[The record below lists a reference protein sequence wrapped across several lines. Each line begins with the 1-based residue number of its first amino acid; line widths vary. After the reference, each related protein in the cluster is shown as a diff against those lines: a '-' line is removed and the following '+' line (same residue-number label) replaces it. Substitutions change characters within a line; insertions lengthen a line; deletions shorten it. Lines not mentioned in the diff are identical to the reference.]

1 MHAPCLPVYL
11 FASGTCL
18 TSFITLVLLETW
30 PVALFDLLRKKGFR
44 RRMLRLFHTQCA
56 VAASARCRF
65 SRSYRIPA
73 HQPSRARHFCRPNV
87 AIRAMSIVSSHERRS
102 GVTLCVEGN
111 ISAGKSTFLSDI
123 IEGSKI
129 LKVRFPYRPVAF
141 SWNALTVNSMF
152 FFPKT
157 KSKSLSRT
165 LAQT

>member
-1 MHAPCLPVYL
+1 MVPLFIICIQINAYQSSHMHAYMHVCMHAYMLPAGLFICLWL
-11 FASGTCL
+11 D
-18 TSFITLVLLETW
+18 FIIIVLLGTW

-44 RRMLRLFHTQCA
+44 RLMLRLFHTQCA

-73 HQPSRARHFCRPNV
+73 HQPARARHFCRPNV

-141 SWNALTVNSMF
+141 S
-152 FFPKT
+152 
-157 KSKSLSRT
+157 
-165 LAQT
+165 

>member
-1 MHAPCLPVYL
+1 MHINHLICIHTTYMQHIHTYIRIHASHAACRFIYFICLWLVD
-11 FASGTCL
+11 
-18 TSFITLVLLETW
+18 FIIIVLLGTW

-44 RRMLRLFHTQCA
+44 RLMLRLFHTQCA

-73 HQPSRARHFCRPNV
+73 HQPARARHFCRPNV

-141 SWNALTVNSMF
+141 S
-152 FFPKT
+152 
-157 KSKSLSRT
+157 
-165 LAQT
+165 

>member
-1 MHAPCLPVYL
+1 MPYFCLYFNISLFSTHAMHAPCLPVYL

-44 RRMLRLFHTQCA
+44 RRMLRLFHTQCG

-73 HQPSRARHFCRPNV
+73 HQPARARHFCRPNV
-87 AIRAMSIVSSHERRS
+87 AIRAMSIVSSQERRS

-123 IEGSKI
+123 IEGSKV
-129 LKVRFPYRPVAF
+129 LKVRFPHRPCG
-141 SWNALTVNSMF
+141 
-152 FFPKT
+152 
-157 KSKSLSRT
+157 SL
-165 LAQT
+165 

>member
-1 MHAPCLPVYL
+1 MVPLFIICIQINAYVHINHHLIIYICMHAYMLPAGLFICLWL
-11 FASGTCL
+11 D
-18 TSFITLVLLETW
+18 FIIIVLLGTW

-44 RRMLRLFHTQCA
+44 RLMLRLFHTQCA

-73 HQPSRARHFCRPNV
+73 HQPARARHFCRPNV

-141 SWNALTVNSMF
+141 S
-152 FFPKT
+152 
-157 KSKSLSRT
+157 
-165 LAQT
+165 